1 MKPTQDKYPH
11 FEANQVLTNSHLNQV
26 FDYLD
31 EQERLTRANLI
42 GIGIVCGLE
51 FRVENSGGIISIVVG
66 RGTGVGSAGYL
77 LNEPEDVT
85 LVSYREYTLPNEIA
99 YPAFKYDDAGIQ
111 KQYPLWEMFP
121 AGEPN
126 TTSLDSPSGFMA
138 DKVLVLFLEL
148 KMDGLRN
155 CSPNDCNDKG
165 EVVTAT
171 LRRLLIRITDM
182 EKIIAAAHALQGN
195 LTLSDLEQ
203 SLTNRLN
210 LADIRMPRWD
220 VTNSAPVTTP
230 DVLQGFHNVFTRDGI
245 ADRTGKALQEA
256 YLAFRPLLMADYPS
270 DPFTGFAGRFGFLDN
285 STVPVGDFKFMQ
297 YYYGFFEDLLNAY
310 DEFRQKGI
318 KLICA
323 CCPPEDLFPR
333 HLILGVINPVSV
345 NNREIFRNRFIPAPA
360 NTGCGEL
367 MKEVRQ
373 LFMRLVEMT
382 HRFTSTP
389 PLPPSNENKQ
399 QFLQIRITPD
409 KLADVSLS
417 EKSIPYY
424 YLQDGP
430 PFLNRLWNYVRTSQ
444 GRANQNQG
452 YRADEYVPAAPD
464 FVVRPLRYDLEPY
477 NFLRIEGHLGMN
489 YQAALSR
496 ILSVRRQYRLPID
509 VIALRTGIYE
519 EGTLIRPEDQSCH
532 FNDLEAMYDSR
543 IGELIGFLAGNLK
556 YFYDL
561 FFPQA
566 KGLLQSPVPPQVQ
579 WLAEYDPDYRVKPT
593 TLGAY
598 FEVLIWPNLHL
609 KPYFSPDNPTLNLV
623 DFIGNTGEPLKE
635 IIIIYVMYYIARFPE
650 ILSPDLGDLETDVLV
665 EREKH
670 LTKVAEAVEI
680 KREQLFDN
688 NHEGEKV
695 TSWEDLDDRLEALVY
710 GHYSDSIKAL
720 LKEYTNRLKELTKKL
735 YLGHYLRNNPGIQHK
750 AGVPMGGTFILVY
763 HGESRADGHNTPPR
777 FGNFIIRGQVVMG
790 RNEPL
795 PGVAVMLKGTSS
807 GVKTDVSGNFLLR
820 TKQLPVTLRV
830 ALAGFRPYEKFIG
843 DDGFYLLDILDESTG
858 DDQGNRPDFF
868 PGEVIADFY
877 LPYLCNSDC
886 APVQFVLPVMPP
898 SFTVE
903 TGCTG
908 DNGNT
913 RVIVT
918 PAGGTPPYRL
928 KINDG
933 NFSAIEDQMTL
944 NPGEYTLV
952 VQDAEGLTSAPQL
965 IMVPAGLTLGEPNF
979 DCTGDSNR
987 YVAVIEINGGT
998 PPYSSNIGR
1007 ILNEKTFFGEDL
1019 AGDTDIEVIITDSRN
1034 CSASV
1039 MINHSCGPEL
1049 AFTTRIGC
1057 ANADDFAPVEI
1068 IPSGGTAP
1076 YEVQVGTEPFVPVG
1090 DPVFLP
1096 SGKHT
1101 LVVRDASGST
1111 TSPQEIEIM
1120 TRLRLGEPNFDCVG
1134 TNNQYITVIRI
1145 TGGQAPYTS
1154 NRGSIQQNTFISDP
1168 LPGDTE
1174 VEIVIS
1180 DSRNCSASVM
1190 INHSCRPDLAFT
1202 TRIGCANADDF
1213 APVEVIPSGGTA
1225 PYEVQVGTEP
1235 FVPVGDPVFLPSGK
1249 HTLVVRDASGI
1260 TTAPQETEVATRL
1273 RLGVPGFNCIGN
1285 NNQYIATIRIIG
1297 GLSPYTANRGS
1308 IEQNTF
1314 FSDPL
1319 PGDTD
1324 VEIVISD
1331 SRNCSISLTVR
1342 HSCLPDLSFS
1352 VKTGCTSANGV
1363 AMVEIIPSGGFSP
1376 YEIQQG
1382 TEPFAPL
1389 NGLITLPP
1397 GSHQLTLRDATL
1409 TTVSQSLVIP
1419 DALTVTLLKFA
1430 CDQENKNYFAGLRIS
1445 GGTPPYI
1452 ASGAVITGTDFSTD
1466 AIPNGETV
1474 TVQVLDNNKC
1484 SATIEVQHR
1493 CDEPCDLPCE
1503 GETMECAYRLWL
1515 QPPTKTEAYEVYQ
1528 TLKEVSFRFN
1538 GQNINLPNAPD
1549 LLQTTTIRLN
1559 RNFNN
1564 AIASLI
1570 KNLNEA
1576 INQALTEALGTAG
1589 NNRLHVSFDP
1599 QASDPFSVLRIEHF
1613 VCDTFNL
1620 EFSYRFGK
1628 PNPIF
1633 TLTARYSNEV
1643 SESGAPFNGAVFT
1656 NHDQD
1661 NKQSVVPAFDCGQ
1674 RNQCSD
1680 GDFVKLCKENNLSPD
1695 FNIQLFRTIIN
1706 LESTTPGNITAWI
1719 WDITGSAASEPFF
1732 TGEKVSVR
1740 VAGKNANIRLSV
1752 ISPQGCFE
1760 FTDKELNR

>member
-51 FRVENSGGIISIVVG
+51 FRVESTGGITSIAVS

-77 LNEPEDVT
+77 LNEPDDVT
-85 LVSYREYTLPNEIA
+85 LVSFREYALPNEIA
-99 YPAFKYDDAGIQ
+99 YPAFKYDDAGIL
-111 KQYPLWEMFP
+111 KQYPLWELFP

-126 TTSLDSPSGFMA
+126 TTPLDSPSGFMA

-148 KMDGLRN
+148 KMEGLRN

-165 EVVTAT
+165 NMVTAT
-171 LRRLLIRITDM
+171 LRRLLIRIADM
-182 EKIIAAAHALQGN
+182 EKIIAAGHSLQGN
-195 LTLSDLEQ
+195 LTLSDLEL
-203 SLTNRLN
+203 SLTNRMN
-210 LADIRMPRWD
+210 LADIRLPRWD
-220 VTNSAPVTTP
+220 VPNTAPVTTP
-230 DVLQGFHNVFTRDGI
+230 DVLEGFHNVFTSDGI
-245 ADRTGKALQEA
+245 ADATGKALQEA
-256 YLAFRPLLMADYPS
+256 YQAFRPLLVADYPS
-270 DPFTGFAGRFGFLDN
+270 NPFAGFAGRFGFLDN
-285 STVPVGDFKFMQ
+285 SPVPVGDLKFMQ

-310 DEFRQKGI
+310 DEFRRKGI
-318 KLICA
+318 RLICA

-333 HLILGVINPVSV
+333 HLMLGVVNPASV
-345 NNREIFRNRFIPAPA
+345 NNPEIFRNRFIPSPA

-382 HRFTSTP
+382 LRFTSNP
-389 PLPPSNENKQ
+389 PLPSANDNKQ

-417 EKSIPYY
+417 EKAIPYY
-424 YLQDGP
+424 YLQNAP
-430 PFLNRLWNYVRTSQ
+430 PHLYRLWNYSRTSQ

-464 FVVRPLRYDLEPY
+464 FVVKPLRYDLEPY
-477 NFLRIEGHLGMN
+477 NFLRIEGHLGLN
-489 YQAALSR
+489 YQAVLSR
-496 ILSVRRQYRLPID
+496 ILSIRRQFRLPID
-509 VIALRTGIYE
+509 VIALSTGIFDE
-519 EGTLIRPEDQSCH
+519 KTLIRPEDHSCH
-532 FNDLEAMYDSR
+532 FTDLETLYDSR
-543 IGELIGFLAGNLK
+543 SGELIGFLGGNLR

-561 FFPQA
+561 FFAEA
-566 KGLLQSPVPPQVQ
+566 KGLIDEPIPSIIPWFVAWDPDFRVKPGTLGAFLEKKIFNTQLTAPY
-579 WLAEYDPDYRVKPT
+579 YDPD
-593 TLGAY
+593 
-598 FEVLIWPNLHL
+598 NL
-609 KPYFSPDNPTLNLV
+609 TVNLFQ
-623 DFIGNTGEPLKE
+623 FINNTGESQKE
-635 IIIIYVMYYIARFPE
+635 LILIYIAYYIARFP
-650 ILSPDLGDLETDVLV
+650 DVLP
-665 EREKH
+665 ENLQDLDINELSNREKDI
-670 LTKVAEAVEI
+670 TRVAEAIEL
-680 KREQLFDN
+680 KHEQFFTEN
-688 NHEGEKV
+688 EQRGPVVK
-695 TSWEDLDDRLEALVY
+695 WEDLDDRLEALVY
-710 GHYSDSIKAL
+710 GHYSDSIKVL
-720 LKEYTNRLKELTKKL
+720 LKEYANRLKELTKKL
-735 YLGHYLRNNPGIQHK
+735 YLAHYLRSNPGIQHK
-750 AGVPMGGTFILVY
+750 AGVPFGGTFILVY
-763 HGESRADGHNTPPR
+763 HGESRADGGNTPPR

-795 PGVAVMLKGTSS
+795 PGVAVMLKGTST

-830 ALAGFRPYEKFIG
+830 GLAGFRPYERLIS
-843 DDGFYLLDILDESTG
+843 DEGFYLLDLLDESSG
-858 DDQGNRPDFF
+858 DDQGARSDFF
-868 PGEVIADFY
+868 AGEVIADFY

-886 APVQFVLPVMPP
+886 SPIQFVLPVVPP

-918 PAGGTPPYRL
+918 PAGGSPPYLL

-933 NFSAIEDQMTL
+933 NFSAIDELLTL
-944 NPGEYTLV
+944 SPGEYTMI
-952 VQDAEGLTSAPQL
+952 VQDSGGLTSVPQV
-965 IMVPAGLTLGEPNF
+965 IVVPAGLTLGEPNF
-979 DCTGDSNR
+979 DCTGDNNR
-987 YVAVIEINGGT
+987 YVAAIEINGGT

-1049 AFTTRIGC
+1049 AF
-1057 ANADDFAPVEI
+1057 
-1068 IPSGGTAP
+1068 S
-1076 YEVQVGTEPFVPVG
+1076 
-1090 DPVFLP
+1090 
-1096 SGKHT
+1096 
-1101 LVVRDASGST
+1101 
-1111 TSPQEIEIM
+1111 
-1120 TRLRLGEPNFDCVG
+1120 
-1134 TNNQYITVIRI
+1134 
-1145 TGGQAPYTS
+1145 
-1154 NRGSIQQNTFISDP
+1154 
-1168 LPGDTE
+1168 
-1174 VEIVIS
+1174 
-1180 DSRNCSASVM
+1180 
-1190 INHSCRPDLAFT
+1190 

-1235 FVPVGDPVFLPSGK
+1235 FVPVGDPVFLPAGK
-1249 HTLVVRDASGI
+1249 HILMVRDASGT
-1260 TTAPQETEVATRL
+1260 TTAPQEIEIATMLRL
-1273 RLGVPGFNCIGN
+1273 REPNFNCIGN
-1285 NNQYIATIRIIG
+1285 NNEYITTIRIIG
-1297 GLSPYTANRGS
+1297 GQAPYTANRGT
-1308 IEQNTF
+1308 IERNTYV
-1314 FSDPL
+1314 SDPL

-1324 VEIVISD
+1324 VEIIISD
-1331 SRNCSISLTVR
+1331 SRNCSVSLTVR

-1352 VKTGCTSANGV
+1352 VNTGCTSANGAAV
-1363 AMVEIIPSGGFSP
+1363 VEIIPSGGIAP
-1376 YEIQQG
+1376 YEIQTG
-1382 TEPFAPL
+1382 TGAFVPL
-1389 NGLITLPP
+1389 ADPINLPP
-1397 GSHQLTLRDATL
+1397 GSHQLTLRDSAL

-1419 DALTVTLLKFA
+1419 DALTVSLIKFA
-1430 CDQENKNYFAGLRIS
+1430 CDEENRNYFAALRIS

-1452 ASGAVITGTDFSTD
+1452 ASGVVIAGTDFSTD
-1466 AIPNGETV
+1466 AIPNGETF
-1474 TVQVLDNNKC
+1474 TVQVSDDNKC
-1484 SATIEVQHR
+1484 SASIEIQHS
-1493 CDEPCDLPCE
+1493 CDGPCELPCE
-1503 GETMECAYRLWL
+1503 GETMACAYRLWL
-1515 QPPTKTEAYEVYQ
+1515 QPPTKTEAYEVY
-1528 TLKEVSFRFN
+1528 LMMKEVSFRFN

-1564 AIASLI
+1564 AIAALI

-1599 QASDPFSVLRIEHF
+1599 QASDPFSVLKIEHF
-1613 VCDTFNL
+1613 VCDTFNI

-1633 TLTARYSNEV
+1633 TLTARYSNEL
-1643 SESGAPFNGAVFT
+1643 SESGAPFNGAVFI

-1695 FNIQLFRTIIN
+1695 FNIQLFRTLVN

-1719 WDITGSAASEPFF
+1719 WDITGSAASEPFY
-1732 TGEKVSVR
+1732 TGEKVSVI
-1740 VAGKNANIRLSV
+1740 VAEKNANIRLSV
-1752 ISPQGCFE
+1752 ISPQGCFA

>member
-42 GIGIVCGLE
+42 GIGIVCGLD
-51 FRVENSGGIISIVVG
+51 FRVENNGGITSISVT

-77 LNEPEDVT
+77 LNEPDDVS

-99 YPAFKYDDAGIQ
+99 YPRFKYDDAGIQ
-111 KQYPLWEMFP
+111 KQYPLWELFA

-171 LRRLLIRITDM
+171 LRHLLIRTPDM
-182 EKIIAAAHALQGN
+182 EKIIAAGHSLQGN
-195 LTLSDLEQ
+195 FTFTDLEQ

-210 LADIRMPRWD
+210 LADIRLPRWD
-220 VTNSAPVTTP
+220 VPNSAPVTTP
-230 DVLQGFHNVFTRDGI
+230 EVLQGFHNVFTNDGI

-256 YLAFRPLLMADYPS
+256 YQAFRPLLLADYPS
-270 DPFTGFAGRFGFLDN
+270 DPFAGFAGRFGFLDN
-285 STVPVGDFKFMQ
+285 SQVPVSDLKFMQ

-310 DEFRQKGI
+310 DEFRWKGVS
-318 KLICA
+318 LLCA

-333 HLILGVINPVSV
+333 HLMLGLLNPSSV
-345 NNREIFRNRFIPAPA
+345 NNPEIFRNRFIPSPA
-360 NTGCGEL
+360 NSQCEEQI
-367 MKEVRQ
+367 KEVRQ

-382 HRFTSTP
+382 LRFTSTP

-409 KLADVSLS
+409 KLADISLS
-417 EKSIPYY
+417 DKSIPYY

-430 PFLNRLWNYVRTSQ
+430 PHLYRLWNYGRTSQ

-464 FVVRPLRYDLEPY
+464 FVVKPLRYDLEPY

-496 ILSVRRQYRLPID
+496 IISIRRQYRLPVD
-509 VIALRTGIYE
+509 VIALRTGEYDE
-519 EGTLIRPEDQSCH
+519 RTLTNRENQTCH

-543 IGELIGFLAGNLK
+543 IGELTGFLAGNLK

-566 KGLLQSPVPPQVQ
+566 KGLLQNPVPPKVQ
-579 WLAEYDPDYRVKPT
+579 WLAEYDPEYRVKPT

-623 DFIGNTGEPLKE
+623 DFIGSTGEPLKE
-635 IIIIYVMYYIARFPE
+635 IILIYVMYYIARFPE
-650 ILSPDLGDLETDVLV
+650 ILSPDLGDLEPDALV

-688 NHEGEKV
+688 NQEGEKV

-720 LKEYTNRLKELTKKL
+720 LKEYANRLKEMTKKL

-795 PGVAVMLKGTSS
+795 PGVAVMLKGTST
-807 GVKTDVSGNFLLR
+807 GTKTDVSGNFLIR

-830 ALAGFRPYEKFIG
+830 ALTGFRPYEKFIS

-933 NFSAIEDQMTL
+933 NFSTIEDQMTL
-944 NPGEYTLV
+944 SPGEYTLV
-952 VQDAEGLTSAPQL
+952 VQDAEGLTSSPQK
-965 IMVPAGLTLGEPNF
+965 IVVPAGLTLGEPNF

-987 YVAVIEINGGT
+987 YVVAIGINGGT

-1007 ILNEKTFFGEDL
+1007 ILNENTFFGEDL

-1057 ANADDFAPVEI
+1057 ANADDFAPVE
-1068 IPSGGTAP
+1068 
-1076 YEVQVGTEPFVPVG
+1076 
-1090 DPVFLP
+1090 
-1096 SGKHT
+1096 
-1101 LVVRDASGST
+1101 
-1111 TSPQEIEIM
+1111 
-1120 TRLRLGEPNFDCVG
+1120 
-1134 TNNQYITVIRI
+1134 
-1145 TGGQAPYTS
+1145 
-1154 NRGSIQQNTFISDP
+1154 
-1168 LPGDTE
+1168 
-1174 VEIVIS
+1174 
-1180 DSRNCSASVM
+1180 
-1190 INHSCRPDLAFT
+1190 
-1202 TRIGCANADDF
+1202 
-1213 APVEVIPSGGTA
+1213 VIPSGGTA

-1249 HTLVVRDASGI
+1249 HTLTVRDASGI
-1260 TTAPQETEVATRL
+1260 TTSPQEIEVATRL
-1273 RLGVPGFNCIGN
+1273 ILGEPNFDCVGT
-1285 NNQYIATIRIIG
+1285 NNQFITVIRITG
-1297 GLSPYTANRGS
+1297 GQAPYTSNRGS
-1308 IEQNTF
+1308 IQQNTF
-1314 FSDPL
+1314 ISDPL

-1324 VEIVISD
+1324 VEIIISD
-1331 SRNCSISLTVR
+1331 SRNCSISTIVR
-1342 HSCLPDLSFS
+1342 HSCGTGLTFDVS
-1352 VKTGCTSANGV
+1352 KGCTSANG
-1363 AMVEIIPSGGFSP
+1363 AAAVEIIPSGGSSP
-1376 YEIQQG
+1376 YEIQTG
-1382 TEPFAPL
+1382 TGPFIPL
-1389 NGLITLPP
+1389 NGPVVLSVGT
-1397 GSHQLTLRDATL
+1397 HQLVLRDALLITTSQSIIIPDVL
-1409 TTVSQSLVIP
+1409 TVSI
-1419 DALTVTLLKFA
+1419 LKFA

-1452 ASGAVITGTDFSTD
+1452 ASGVVITGTDFSTD
-1466 AIPNGETV
+1466 AIPNGETI
-1474 TVQVLDNNKC
+1474 TVQVSDDNKC
-1484 SATIEVQHR
+1484 SASIEIQHS

-1549 LLQTTTIRLN
+1549 LIQTTTTRLN

-1564 AIASLI
+1564 AMAGVI

-1589 NNRLHVSFDP
+1589 NNRLHISFDP
-1599 QASDPFSVLRIEHF
+1599 QATDPFSVFRIEHF
-1613 VCDTFNL
+1613 ICDTFNL

-1633 TLTARYSNEV
+1633 TLSARYSNEV
-1643 SESGAPFNGAVFT
+1643 SESGAPFNGAVFI
-1656 NHDQD
+1656 NHSQD
-1661 NKQSVVPAFDCGQ
+1661 NKQSIVPAFDCGQ

-1680 GDFVKLCKENNLSPD
+1680 GDFEKLCKENNLSPD
-1695 FNIQLFRTIIN
+1695 FTIQLFRNIIN

-1719 WDITGSAASEPFF
+1719 WDITGSSASEPFF

-1740 VAGKNANIRLSV
+1740 VAEKNANIRLSV
-1752 ISPQGCFE
+1752 ISPQGCFA